1 MSITLNVCN
10 GFKIEEVR
18 REGERL
24 DLSITYLI
32 DGEAF
37 TKEEHVNISPKEK
50 ERLIVKCI
58 AMSMRNLEIGI
69 GETAEEKERMAKKA
83 MNLNAINDY
92 MIIRKNADDE
102 TESQEITIELLK
114 NGEFFT
120 STKLKGSE
128 DNIVGIKRKLR
139 NIKIENL
146 NVKNQ
151 IRPIYL
157 SEILAIIE

>member
-10 GFKIEEVR
+10 GFKIEEVK

-114 NGEFFT
+114 NGEFFA

-128 DNIVGIKRKLR
+128 DDIVGVKRKLR